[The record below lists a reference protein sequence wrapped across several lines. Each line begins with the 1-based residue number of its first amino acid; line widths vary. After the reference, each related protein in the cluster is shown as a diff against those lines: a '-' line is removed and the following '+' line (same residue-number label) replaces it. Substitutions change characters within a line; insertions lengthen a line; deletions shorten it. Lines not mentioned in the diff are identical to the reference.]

1 MPIEHPIHPD
11 DYPELAVQYYTP
23 WEEEDSVEDSVSNLE
38 IGLLVGLSLVGMTI
52 LTGLGLLEPTQSVE
66 QVNDIAII
74 SNILFD

>member
-23 WEEEDSVEDSVSNLE
+23 WEEEDSVSNLE
-38 IGLLVGLSLVGMTI
+38 IGLLVGLSLVGMTV
-52 LTGLGLLEPTQSVE
+52 LAGLGLLEPTQSVE

-74 SNILFD
+74 SNTLFD